1 MTLRNMEI
9 LFRIRVC
16 QMEYS
21 CFSFLVLWRLGLSIG
36 TSLQRVKVVCSL
48 YDGLVNNRITTI
60 SFILMERPEGNRGNL
75 VLHFINFYFFLL
87 LVDSRLCQN

>member
-21 CFSFLVLWRLGLSIG
+21 SFSFLVLWRLGLSIG
-36 TSLQRVKVVCSL
+36 TLLQRVKVVCFLQL
-48 YDGLVNNRITTI
+48 YIMDWLITGLQPYLL
-60 SFILMERPEGNRGNL
+60 ILWRGQRG
-75 VLHFINFYFFLL
+75 I
-87 LVDSRLCQN
+87 DEI

>member
-1 MTLRNMEI
+1 MSNGIFLLQLLSAVEA
-9 LFRIRVC
+9 RVVNWN
-16 QMEYS
+16 
-21 CFSFLVLWRLGLSIG
+21 LVTKGESG
-36 TSLQRVKVVCSL
+36 MFPATL

-60 SFILMERPEGNRGNL
+60 SFNLMERPEGNRGNL

>member
-36 TSLQRVKVVCSL
+36 TSLQRVKVVCFLQL
-48 YDGLVNNRITTI
+48 YMMDWLITGLQPYLL
-60 SFILMERPEGNRGNL
+60 FLWRGQRG
-75 VLHFINFYFFLL
+75 IKEI
-87 LVDSRLCQN
+87 